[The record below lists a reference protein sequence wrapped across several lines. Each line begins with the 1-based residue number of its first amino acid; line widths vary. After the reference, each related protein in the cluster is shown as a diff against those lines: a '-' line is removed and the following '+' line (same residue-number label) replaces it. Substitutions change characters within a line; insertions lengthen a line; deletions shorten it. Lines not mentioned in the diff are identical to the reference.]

1 MASVSNQSPDTTH
14 LCARFILPSEEDNTL
29 NCAKCAASAH
39 ANCLIKK
46 GREKATKKV
55 QRVSATR
62 LHEELF
68 AADIRYFCP
77 TCLPALQFDYLT
89 TNNKPNLSI
98 DLVNKVA
105 SIDNKVDLLLS
116 VLVDSAQPI
125 NSQGPN
131 SQDQN
136 EKNKAKPSYAEV
148 AAAQALTNASA
159 RKILKDEVTEVID
172 TRDSKAL
179 QTTSVVFLGVEK
191 TDDASYVS
199 AVLAA
204 LNSTCPVVNTQR
216 LGKLQIKEEKATM
229 NATPLPGIK
238 RVATRPLLVTF
249 HIELEHASVL
259 KNAKSLQL
267 SDFSEVF
274 VSKWLTEEQR
284 EVEKDLR
291 TKCKRLND
299 HNKPLV
305 NGKQLY
311 VVANGRLHSRDADGR
326 INYKKSLDVDR
337 LISEIDAASKGSD
350 YFYNVV
356 F

>member
-1 MASVSNQSPDTTH
+1 MASVSNQSPDTAH
-14 LCARFILPSEEDNTL
+14 LCALFILPSEEDNTL

-55 QRVSATR
+55 QRVSPTR
-62 LHEELF
+62 LHEVLF

-89 TNNKPNLSI
+89 TDNKPNLST

-125 NSQGPN
+125 NSQAPN

-136 EKNKAKPSYAEV
+136 EKNKAKPSYAKV

-159 RKILKDEVTEVID
+159 RKILKDVVTEVID

-191 TDDASYVS
+191 TDDASYIS

-204 LNSTCPVVNTQR
+204 LNSTCPVVKTQR

-229 NATPLPGIK
+229 NATPQP
-238 RVATRPLLVTF
+238 A
-249 HIELEHASVL
+249 E
-259 KNAKSLQL
+259 
-267 SDFSEVF
+267 
-274 VSKWLTEEQR
+274 
-284 EVEKDLR
+284 
-291 TKCKRLND
+291 
-299 HNKPLV
+299 
-305 NGKQLY
+305 
-311 VVANGRLHSRDADGR
+311 
-326 INYKKSLDVDR
+326 
-337 LISEIDAASKGSD
+337 
-350 YFYNVV
+350 
-356 F
+356 